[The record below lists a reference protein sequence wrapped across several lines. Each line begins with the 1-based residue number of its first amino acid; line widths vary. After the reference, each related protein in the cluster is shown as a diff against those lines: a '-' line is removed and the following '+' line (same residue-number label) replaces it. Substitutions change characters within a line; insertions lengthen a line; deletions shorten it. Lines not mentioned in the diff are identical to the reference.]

1 MPLYNPPSSGSAS
14 FGATDMVGV
23 GLLSGSA
30 TYDTGYSSTQTAGDL
45 VCCLAVAPKTVTVT
59 TLGIQ
64 VTGAGVTGSGVN
76 ALALFTEAGVLVD
89 QTGDMTAAFGSVG
102 YAEGAMGGA
111 QVLTA
116 GVNYYLAVLNHFS
129 GTAVKFAATG
139 TVNTSN
145 FPALNSH
152 YVAVYKSAQASIPA
166 SFTPSSYTLNSG
178 LYIMYAR

>member
-1 MPLYNPPSSGSAS
+1 VPLYNPASSGAS
-14 FGATDMVGV
+14 FGQNDLVGV

-30 TYDTGYSSTQTAGDL
+30 TYDTGYSSTQSAGDL
-45 VCCLAVAPKTVTVT
+45 VCCLAVAPKTVAVS

-64 VTGAGVTGSGVN
+64 VTGAGVTGSGTN
-76 ALALFTEAGVLVD
+76 ALALYTEAGVLID
-89 QTGDMTAAFGSVG
+89 QTGDMTTAFSSVQ
-102 YAEGAMGGA
+102 YAEGAMGGP
-111 QVLTA
+111 QTLTA
-116 GVNYYLAVLNHFS
+116 GTNYYLVVLSHFS